1 MRDQTTNWFHCSMG
15 LRGSSK
21 TRSRTPQSPFRSHLP
36 VLPLQVTAKHLL
48 PDQVRKTMS
57 PDLRPPGTQKDPAL
71 FTTESQRTLLA
82 NASHQE
88 IRRDRPSSPQF
99 RPQPLQTTVQLANS
113 SDGMPQTSLRQ
124 RKLPLCLRIR
134 KVPHGFRRQ
143 NGFQQ
148 PFNTNDP

>member
-1 MRDQTTNWFHCSMG
+1 MG

-48 PDQVRKTMS
+48 PDQVRKTMG

-71 FTTESQRTLLA
+71 FTNASHRESFTTESQRTLLA
-82 NASHQE
+82 NTSHQE